1 MKKHRLQEISSVDL
15 RFQCPMCSPSDIRA
29 WTKRALERHAKI
41 GHQMGL
47 KRLYD
52 IAYGKAVGPTKRP
65 TKPKPVVLLTKSA
78 TKRPR
83 KHGIWNP
90 ENMEYDLRLPKRT
103 TDSSHWDIVEGSIG
117 TTHMESRQVSGPK
130 AGPNDKTGTI
140 KSFMSLMDKGELKC
154 LECKVMFCDKA
165 GLIGHMALVHQ
176 MDVKPFMRRREMQIV
191 QELNF
196 EDGIG
201 KRHVETRQDCGSGP
215 VQRRKQT
222 VTPRK
227 IPLFKCLECE
237 AVFCDEPGLISHMV
251 MTHRKD
257 ADSYTR
263 EHEIQPRKT
272 PDLSSLDKNY
282 HNFHVKAEQAQFP
295 DLKQEIMRED
305 GPILGP

>member
-1 MKKHRLQEISSVDL
+1 M
-15 RFQCPMCSPSDIRA
+15 
-29 WTKRALERHAKI
+29 
-41 GHQMGL
+41 
-47 KRLYD
+47 
-52 IAYGKAVGPTKRP
+52 
-65 TKPKPVVLLTKSA
+65 VL
-78 TKRPR
+78 
-83 KHGIWNP
+83 
-90 ENMEYDLRLPKRT
+90 
-103 TDSSHWDIVEGSIG
+103 
-117 TTHMESRQVSGPK
+117 
-130 AGPNDKTGTI
+130 
-140 KSFMSLMDKGELKC
+140 
-154 LECKVMFCDKA
+154 CDEA

-215 VQRRKQT
+215 VQSRKQT

-237 AVFCDEPGLISHMV
+237 AVFCDEPGLISHVV

-257 ADSYTR
+257 ADSYMR

-272 PDLSSLDKNY
+272 SDLSSLDKNY